1 MPPPIKKKYSKEHMM
16 ILIMIYYLKGILSF
30 HDIQEVL
37 DPITKKYFGSEES
50 FNLEAIYKEAF
61 NIEDIQKDAVKEDI
75 SENIKRAMTMFT
87 DAPEEDRDFF
97 TMFALVVQLGFD
109 VYVKRLLIE
118 KLIDSYTAKNQQT
131 VPSKSKKKEPKTE

>member
-1 MPPPIKKKYSKEHMM
+1 M
-16 ILIMIYYLKGILSF
+16 SF

-118 KLIDSYTAKNQQT
+118 KLIDTYRVQHESQTA
-131 VPSKSKKKEPKTE
+131 PKSKKKEPKTE